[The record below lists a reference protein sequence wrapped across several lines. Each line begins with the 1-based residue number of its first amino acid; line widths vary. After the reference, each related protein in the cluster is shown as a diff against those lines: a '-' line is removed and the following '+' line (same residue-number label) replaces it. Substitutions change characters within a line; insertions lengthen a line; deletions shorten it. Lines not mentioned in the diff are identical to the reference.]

1 MDTII
6 SANAQIIGLMYQ
18 LDRPQLDRLDQ
29 LSLEDLA
36 NTDRSLC
43 LSLSRTPLKPSQ
55 FNYTVETASGHILYN
70 TLYNSLSRLDQQEYE
85 EYASPKSCGTS
96 LKQQLV
102 EQGFLLPQNIDEGE
116 AYYRITAFLCQRLQ
130 RPMKIILAPTM
141 ECNARCFY
149 CYEAGVRHGR
159 MSAQTAESIAEW
171 IVGHAQGQKL
181 ELVWFGGEPLL
192 GKDCIDLI
200 SARLSEKGAAF
211 SSYMITNGSLL
222 ENETLPEQIDR
233 WHLQTVQITIDGDE
247 KEYLRRKNYTAA
259 SSGLYRELMGH
270 IRTLAQNGIN
280 VQLRLN
286 IDRGNVLSIY
296 RAAREIEELFGTYSN
311 VNFYPAFLSGSE
323 EPLDEAE
330 KVEIIQG
337 LLRRAK
343 TVTGLSIKKKL
354 YEPPHISACDINN
367 PNVFAFDSDGDIYAC
382 ERALGKKHLS
392 IGSISGGIVHPQR
405 PIAGQREECR
415 ACTFLPKCF
424 GGCHSA
430 YISGDDPCFEIK
442 YMIRAYLELL

>member
-343 TVTGLSIKKKL
+343 RSQAFPSRRNCMNRPIFPPVTLIIQTYLPLIPMGISMHVSAHLEKNTFPSAPYPAVLSIHSAQL
-354 YEPPHISACDINN
+354 RDSGRSVVRVHSFQNASADVTVPISAETIL
-367 PNVFAFDSDGDIYAC
+367 
-382 ERALGKKHLS
+382 ALRS
-392 IGSISGGIVHPQR
+392 N
-405 PIAGQREECR
+405 
-415 ACTFLPKCF
+415 T
-424 GGCHSA
+424 
-430 YISGDDPCFEIK
+430 
-442 YMIRAYLELL
+442 

>member
-6 SANAQIIGLMYQ
+6 SANAQLIGLMYQ
-18 LDRPQLDRLDQ
+18 LDWSQLDCMEQ
-29 LSLEDLA
+29 FSLEDLT
-36 NTDRSLC
+36 NTDCSLC
-43 LSLSRTPLKPSQ
+43 LSLSQTSLKPSQ
-55 FNYTVETASGHILYN
+55 FNYTVETANGHILYN
-70 TLYNSLSRLDQQEYE
+70 TLYNSLCRLDHQEYE
-85 EYASPKSCGTS
+85 GFVSPKFCNTS

-116 AYYRITAFLCQRLQ
+116 AYYRLAALLCQRLQ
-130 RPMKIILAPTM
+130 RPMKIILTPTM

-159 MSAQTAESIAEW
+159 MSAQTAENIAKW
-171 IVGHAQGQKL
+171 IVDHAQGKEL

-192 GKDCIDLI
+192 EKDCIDLI
-200 SARLSEKGAAF
+200 SARLSEKDTVF

-222 ENETLPEQIDR
+222 DNEALPEQIDR

-247 KEYLRRKNYTAA
+247 KEYLRRKNYTVA
-259 SSGLYRELMGH
+259 SSELYRELMGH
-270 IRTLAQNGIN
+270 IRTLARNGIN

-286 IDRGNVLSIY
+286 IDRSNILSIY
-296 RAAREIEELFGTYSN
+296 RAAGEIEELFDVYPN
-311 VNFYPAFLSGSE
+311 VNFYPAFLSGSAQ
-323 EPLDEAE
+323 PLDEAE
-330 KVEIIQG
+330 KVEVIQG

-354 YEPPHISACDINN
+354 FEPPHISACDINN
-367 PNVFAFDSDGDIYAC
+367 PNVFAFDPDGDIYAC
-382 ERALGKKHLS
+382 ERALGKKQLS
-392 IGSISGGIVHPQR
+392 IGSIYSGIVNPQR

-430 YISGDDPCFEIK
+430 YVSGDTPCFEIK
-442 YMIRAYLELL
+442 YMIKAYLELL